1 MTQAPSAPNLNKRPA
16 IIVGAL
22 FIYMCV
28 MAYINRE
35 TLTVYHDYIRF
46 FSTLGAELVV
56 LTLLFFFLRKREK
69 LKRERLED
77 LRRAEEERKAL
88 EAKDKNPS

>member
-1 MTQAPSAPNLNKRPA
+1 MTQNSSAPNLNKRPA
-16 IIVGAL
+16 IIVGVL

-28 MAYINRE
+28 MAYLNRE
-35 TLTVYHDYIRF
+35 TLTVYHDYLRF
-46 FSTLGAELVV
+46 FGTLGAELVV

-77 LRRAEEERKAL
+77 LRRADEERKVL
-88 EAKDKNPS
+88 EAKNKNPS

>member
-1 MTQAPSAPNLNKRPA
+1 MTQPSQKPSSSKKPA

-28 MAYINRE
+28 MAYVNRE
-35 TLTVYHDYIRF
+35 TLTVYHDYLRF
-46 FSTLGAELVV
+46 YGTLGAEIVV
-56 LTLLFFFLRKREK
+56 LCLLFFFLRRREK

-77 LRRAEEERKAL
+77 LARAEQERKDL
-88 EAKDKNPS
+88 DSQDKA

>member
-1 MTQAPSAPNLNKRPA
+1 MTQSSSTPKHYKKPV

-28 MAYINRE
+28 MAYLNRE
-35 TLTVYHDYIRF
+35 TLTVYHDYLRF
-46 FSTLGAELVV
+46 FGTLGAELVV
-56 LTLLFFFLRKREK
+56 LTLLFFFLCKREK

-77 LRRAEEERKAL
+77 LQRAEEERKAL
-88 EAKDKNPS
+88 EAKAKNPS